1 MNYLVEKYN
10 SALKQTMI
18 QLGAS
23 EKLARARL
31 GAIERMR
38 AKNKKAGD
46 MVAEEKEILRV
57 KFEELEGKLKSGK
70 AAKKKLTQ
78 EKARLEQA
86 IASLEKEKA
95 ELHEEREAAGETL
108 IKERQHLRDSRI
120 QEVTHERM
128 VVQTVMTDKANRC
141 FDRVRYYLA
150 RLDAI
155 EKAKSLYGQASE
167 TRKCLKVIRDS
178 RTEIP
183 QEMIDVFTE
192 QEKLHE
198 AEVANLRVD
207 PLSESDLALSPQ
219 LPPLRFL
226 NEVFMATLDPYGS
239 NVGLIES
246 ETASQLLTSRDT
258 LEGRSENQSKELSV
272 DITSTP
278 AEQVEAAKKMG
289 PEGDSTLVQEKRV
302 ESIKPESSYSMFA

>member
-1 MNYLVEKYN
+1 MELPPIGDLYFKDEYIDDAFTRTRSDGSMNYLVEKYD
-10 SALKQTMI
+10 SALKQMMI

-46 MVAEEKEILRV
+46 MVDEEKEILRV

-95 ELHEEREAAGETL
+95 ELHEEREAAVETL

-120 QEVTHERM
+120 Q
-128 VVQTVMTDKANRC
+128 
-141 FDRVRYYLA
+141 
-150 RLDAI
+150 
-155 EKAKSLYGQASE
+155 
-167 TRKCLKVIRDS
+167 
-178 RTEIP
+178 
-183 QEMIDVFTE
+183 
-192 QEKLHE
+192 
-198 AEVANLRVD
+198 
-207 PLSESDLALSPQ
+207 
-219 LPPLRFL
+219 
-226 NEVFMATLDPYGS
+226 
-239 NVGLIES
+239 
-246 ETASQLLTSRDT
+246 
-258 LEGRSENQSKELSV
+258 ELSV

-289 PEGDSTLVQEKRV
+289 PEGDSTLVQEKGV